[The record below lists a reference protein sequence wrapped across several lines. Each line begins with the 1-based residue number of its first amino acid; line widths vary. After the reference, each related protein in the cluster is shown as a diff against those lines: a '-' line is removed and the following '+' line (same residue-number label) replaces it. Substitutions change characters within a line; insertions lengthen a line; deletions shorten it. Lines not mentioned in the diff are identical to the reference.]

1 MEEDLRK
8 AGSLALASY
17 LYQLLGSTASTALLA
32 LASIVIAR
40 LLEPEGYGVYS
51 LSLAI
56 PAAISGIADL
66 GLDLWIVR
74 TSSRISRE
82 GRLGEALGTSLLGI
96 LLVALASS
104 ILALLVALYS
114 GFIAS
119 SIMGRPGL
127 APLIALSALLIPAAS
142 IGGASSSALLGL
154 GLPSYIGLIQ
164 LVMASTK
171 LALSAA
177 LLAVGLGVY
186 GAIASHVIGYW
197 VSSIFGLS
205 ALLIL
210 VGRRARPRLPGRGE
224 FRGALAFS
232 SPLFASKV
240 AGSASSQYIY
250 SVISRSISPG
260 DLGGFQAASNLLSPL
275 SLVSSPILMSILPA
289 ASRLGGGEAIR
300 ISLLRTTAYSSALI
314 SPIALLTSILS
325 YEALQ
330 IVYGSVYAGFWWIL
344 TVLSASHILLAIL
357 GSHVTASY
365 TLVQG
370 DSKSYMYAS
379 MMGIASQ
386 VVIITML
393 VPTLGVI
400 GILAAQVISSI
411 SGSLYLLI
419 KISRELGIEIR
430 EILSKSS
437 MPVLASLAASIPLL
451 IASISAR
458 HSPMALGLAG
468 LAYAVLYIAALPIL
482 GLGRA
487 ELEGLQKI
495 LEGSGLLSRLAAPI
509 LRYMIY
515 IRALASRIGIA
526 V

>member
-1 MEEDLRK
+1 
-8 AGSLALASY
+8 
-17 LYQLLGSTASTALLA
+17 
-32 LASIVIAR
+32 
-40 LLEPEGYGVYS
+40 
-51 LSLAI
+51 
-56 PAAISGIADL
+56 
-66 GLDLWIVR
+66 
-74 TSSRISRE
+74 
-82 GRLGEALGTSLLGI
+82 
-96 LLVALASS
+96 
-104 ILALLVALYS
+104 
-114 GFIAS
+114 
-119 SIMGRPGL
+119 
-127 APLIALSALLIPAAS
+127 
-142 IGGASSSALLGL
+142 
-154 GLPSYIGLIQ
+154 
-164 LVMASTK
+164 
-171 LALSAA
+171 
-177 LLAVGLGVY
+177 
-186 GAIASHVIGYW
+186 
-197 VSSIFGLS
+197 
-205 ALLIL
+205 
-210 VGRRARPRLPGRGE
+210 
-224 FRGALAFS
+224 
-232 SPLFASKV
+232 
-240 AGSASSQYIY
+240 
-250 SVISRSISPG
+250 
-260 DLGGFQAASNLLSPL
+260 
-275 SLVSSPILMSILPA
+275 MSILPA

-300 ISLLRTTAYSSALI
+300 ISLLRATAYSSALI

-357 GSHVTASY
+357 GSHATASY

-437 MPVLASLAASIPLL
+437 MPALASLAASIPLL

-515 IRALASRIGIA
+515 IRALADRLGIA